1 MSKLFVY
8 GIDQNLSNE
17 EIQSEFD
24 KFGMVTDVYNTGK
37 GYAFVTFDKKEDADS
52 AQQGLDGQTVF
63 GQQLKV
69 NEAKPREGGG
79 GRGGGGGYGG
89 GRGGG
94 YGGGRG
100 GGYGGGD
107 RYGGGGGY
115 GGGRGGGGYGG
126 GRGGGGYGG
135 GGGGY
140 GGGGRSNDY

>member
-8 GIDQNLSNE
+8 GIDQNLSND

-37 GYAFVTFDKKEDADS
+37 GYAFVTYERKEDADS

-79 GRGGGGGYGG
+79 RGGGGGYGG
-89 GRGGG
+89 GR
-94 YGGGRG
+94 
-100 GGYGGGD
+100 
-107 RYGGGGGY
+107 
-115 GGGRGGGGYGG
+115 GGGYGG

-140 GGGGRSNDY
+140 GGGGYGGGTSVGAPRSSGNTQCGGIINNLLNNMVL

>member
-63 GQQLKV
+63 GQQLK
-69 NEAKPREGGG
+69 AGAYIF
-79 GRGGGGGYGG
+79 YGSSLIFLNIF
-89 GRGGG
+89 R
-94 YGGGRG
+94 
-100 GGYGGGD
+100 
-107 RYGGGGGY
+107 
-115 GGGRGGGGYGG
+115 
-126 GRGGGGYGG
+126 
-135 GGGGY
+135 
-140 GGGGRSNDY
+140 